1 MRRAIV
7 EDPGNTRRCFSFK
20 SGKHESPL
28 LSEVFKTL
36 RHLAALQGS
45 GISQAL
51 WGIRF
56 LAGGLQ
62 VLNLRCEPWKLN

>member
-1 MRRAIV
+1 MQRAIV
-7 EDPGNTRRCFSFK
+7 EDPENIRRCFSLK

-36 RHLAALQGS
+36 RHFAALQGY

-51 WGIRF
+51 GVS
-56 LAGGLQ
+56 GVSQ
-62 VLNLRCEPWKLN
+62 VTYES